1 MRSLEIG
8 ETKNFAIIEF
18 NNKEWKRVCSS
29 LENLEYQGFKLL
41 VIFDFFF
48 IFIKFFLFKIKKP
61 KGFFESIYEK
71 KDIADPFGNI
81 VTNPTEFDNKIYM
94 GGLPT
99 YLKDE
104 DVRKLC
110 ESYGMLKYFN
120 LVKDSSSGQPVSK
133 GYCFFEYVDIKV
145 TDKAI
150 KGLNMLEIGD
160 KKLKVQRASTGA
172 NKSLSLTQ
180 TKQPSNSVNYH
191 NI

>member
-1 MRSLEIG
+1 MQI
-8 ETKNFAIIEF
+8 
-18 NNKEWKRVCSS
+18 
-29 LENLEYQGFKLL
+29 NLYKK
-41 VIFDFFF
+41 V
-48 IFIKFFLFKIKKP
+48 FFLNKIKKP

-71 KDIADPFGNI
+71 KDTADPFGNI

-99 YLKDE
+99 YLKDD

-133 GYCFFEYVDIKV
+133 GYCFFEYVDTKV

-172 NKSLSLTQ
+172 NKSLAIAQ
-180 TKQPSNSVNYH
+180 VKQPSNSVYFS
-191 NI
+191 

>member
-1 MRSLEIG
+1 
-8 ETKNFAIIEF
+8 
-18 NNKEWKRVCSS
+18 
-29 LENLEYQGFKLL
+29 
-41 VIFDFFF
+41 
-48 IFIKFFLFKIKKP
+48 
-61 KGFFESIYEK
+61 
-71 KDIADPFGNI
+71 
-81 VTNPTEFDNKIYM
+81 M

-99 YLKDE
+99 YLKDD

-172 NKSLSLTQ
+172 NKSLAIAQ
-180 TKQPSNSVNYH
+180 VKQPSNSVNFS
-191 NI
+191 

>member
-1 MRSLEIG
+1 
-8 ETKNFAIIEF
+8 
-18 NNKEWKRVCSS
+18 
-29 LENLEYQGFKLL
+29 
-41 VIFDFFF
+41 
-48 IFIKFFLFKIKKP
+48 
-61 KGFFESIYEK
+61 
-71 KDIADPFGNI
+71 

-133 GYCFFEYVDIKV
+133 GYCFFEYVDTKV

-172 NKSLSLTQ
+172 NKSLSVVQ
-180 TKQPSNSVNYH
+180 TKQPSNSVNLANFYEFFYFFYEEWIFFGVLSEYQGRQYSDH
-191 NI
+191 VEYPLECYDTFKSRSVFEYGEFIQFIIFNLNEIF